1 MILWN
6 LRILIIFNHLPWIGL
21 ILECYYISCFTVLM
35 IHEFF
40 ITYFQYVKNK
50 REKKIVNSPENSPE
64 NNIYT
69 SKAVKKIR

>member
-1 MILWN
+1 MNFSL
-6 LRILIIFNHLPWIGL
+6 L
-21 ILECYYISCFTVLM
+21 
-35 IHEFF
+35 
-40 ITYFQYVKNK
+40 YFQYVKNK